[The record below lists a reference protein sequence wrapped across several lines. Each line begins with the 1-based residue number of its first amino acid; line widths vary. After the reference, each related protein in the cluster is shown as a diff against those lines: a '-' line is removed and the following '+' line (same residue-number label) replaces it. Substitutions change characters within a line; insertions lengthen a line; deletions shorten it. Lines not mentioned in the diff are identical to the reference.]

1 MRLKTSYILLATHQ
15 STDPVYCMVALI
27 SLHIEFYE
35 LYWRI
40 FSLNPIIRTDSHFDV
55 ISCGGRQLYIEP
67 GWWVEGATSAS
78 GTTPLSVPQGVTIW
92 PENTIDL
99 TPFTYSCF
107 TKVVL
112 ANERVDAS
120 TSSASTNTGACCCGE
135 RSSFIKTSS
144 ESPDVL
150 TGRAMCH
157 ADSIHIANVN
167 WPTWTS

>member
-1 MRLKTSYILLATHQ
+1 
-15 STDPVYCMVALI
+15 MVALN

-67 GWWVEGATSAS
+67 WWRVEGATSAS
-78 GTTPLSVPQGVTIW
+78 GTTPLSVPQGLAVW

-112 ANERVDAS
+112 ANERGDAS
-120 TSSASTNTGACCCGE
+120 TAVLPLTQGHVAAGKEVPSSRPAA
-135 RSSFIKTSS
+135 K
-144 ESPDVL
+144 VQ
-150 TGRAMCH
+150 MC
-157 ADSIHIANVN
+157 
-167 WPTWTS
+167 